1 MLRNLIVSDGRA
13 QELKES
19 SRDWPSW
26 DLTER
31 QICDLELLLNGAF
44 SPLAGFVASEVTKN
58 GGHRLVCADRAVR
71 GDAAGGAR
79 LGRVWRRLHSG
90 TRRTPLDVCE
100 QRDRK
105 DLYAKTRAGIIEGFT
120 GISDP
125 YEEPTDA
132 EVVIDT
138 REVSSEEAVHR
149 LVLHLENEGYIG
161 NA

>member
-1 MLRNLIVSDGRA
+1 MLHNLIVSDGRA
-13 QELKES
+13 QELRES
-19 SRDWPSW
+19 SRDWPYW

-58 GGHRLVCADRAVR
+58 GGIALCAPIAPY
-71 GDAAGGAR
+71 GA
-79 LGRVWRRLHSG
+79 
-90 TRRTPLDVCE
+90 TRREVRALVESGGGFILVHVATPVDVCE